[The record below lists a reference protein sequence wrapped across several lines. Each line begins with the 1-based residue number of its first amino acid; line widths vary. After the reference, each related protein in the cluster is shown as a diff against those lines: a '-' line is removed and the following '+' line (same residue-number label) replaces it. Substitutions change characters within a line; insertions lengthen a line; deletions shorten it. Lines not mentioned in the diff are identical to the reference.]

1 MYLTIQ
7 PTVTLSFREEPR
19 SRNGAKAI
27 EEHSL
32 LVFLSLLS
40 YSIQDHQT
48 GMPLPEGESNYI
60 PFINNKRIP

>member
-32 LVFLSLLS
+32 LVFLAYFLTASRIDPVLTELVVENCLS
-40 YSIQDHQT
+40 HALDVA
-48 GMPLPEGESNYI
+48 
-60 PFINNKRIP
+60 